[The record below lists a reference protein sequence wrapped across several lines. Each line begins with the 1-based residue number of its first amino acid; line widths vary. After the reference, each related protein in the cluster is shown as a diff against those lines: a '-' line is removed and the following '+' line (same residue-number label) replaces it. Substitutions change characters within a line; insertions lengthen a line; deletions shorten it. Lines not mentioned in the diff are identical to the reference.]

1 MKFALTILFVMG
13 SIMIALYS
21 KFKRVLAEQ
30 EGWQDAQS
38 EKRPDEDTN
47 DFFSFEDEGEKVV
60 VEQPSYFTYEAP
72 VAEQAQPRPFKAN
85 KQPVFVEETAQMGF
99 DLRQA
104 VIYQTILNN
113 NYIREINQ
121 QNQ

>member
-1 MKFALTILFVMG
+1 MKYALTILFVMG

-30 EGWQDAQS
+30 EGWQDEQS
-38 EKRPDEDTN
+38 SERPDEETN

-72 VAEQAQPRPFKAN
+72 DAEQTQLRPSKAN
-85 KQPVFVEETAQMGF
+85 VQPAIMEETPQTGF

-121 QNQ
+121 

>member
-30 EGWQDAQS
+30 EGWQDEQS
-38 EKRPDEDTN
+38 SERHDEETN

-72 VAEQAQPRPFKAN
+72 DAEQAQPRPFKAN
-85 KQPVFVEETAQMGF
+85 VQPAFVEENPQTGF

>member
-21 KFKRVLAEQ
+21 KFKRALDEQ
-30 EGWQDAQS
+30 GGWQDEQS
-38 EKRPDEDTN
+38 TERPDEEIN

-72 VAEQAQPRPFKAN
+72 EVAQAQPSPFKASM
-85 KQPVFVEETAQMGF
+85 QPAMVEETPQTGF

-104 VIYQTILNN
+104 IIYQTILNN
-113 NYIREINQ
+113 NYIQEINQ